1 MLPMGRCTRPSA
13 FHEADNIQQGRRIL
27 SFTYKPG
34 ANPLFSLTQRSM
46 RFFTAT
52 LLLAL
57 LSLAGCQTAPPKGL
71 TPQQIAVLK
80 QEGFELT
87 DEGWA
92 FGLSGKVL
100 FGSDV
105 EKLNAASTAIVE
117 RIGKSLVDIHIDKV
131 RVDGHTDA
139 SGKEAYNQ
147 QLSLRRAKSVGKVLT
162 SVGMRE
168 ENIQLRGL
176 GSSEPV
182 ASNNTSAGRTEN
194 RRVSIVVIAD

>member
-1 MLPMGRCTRPSA
+1 MTQRTVR
-13 FHEADNIQQGRRIL
+13 
-27 SFTYKPG
+27 
-34 ANPLFSLTQRSM
+34 LFS
-46 RFFTAT
+46 T
-52 LLLAL
+52 LVLMALLAL
-57 LSLAGCQTAPPKGL
+57 TGCQSVPPKGL

-105 EKLNAASTAIVE
+105 ETLNQASTEIVQ
-117 RIGKSLVDIHIDKV
+117 RIGKALLSVDIQKV

-139 SGKEAYNQ
+139 SGKEAYNV
-147 QLSLRRAKSVGKVLT
+147 QLSVRRAKSVVKVLT
-162 SVGMRE
+162 QVGMRE

-182 ASNNTSAGRTEN
+182 ASNRTVAGRTEN